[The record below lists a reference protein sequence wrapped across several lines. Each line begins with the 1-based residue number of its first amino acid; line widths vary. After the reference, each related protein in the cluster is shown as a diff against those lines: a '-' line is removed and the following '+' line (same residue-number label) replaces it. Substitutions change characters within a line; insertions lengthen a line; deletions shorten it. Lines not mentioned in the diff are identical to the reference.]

1 MKTSSNRNLLAA
13 AILGLALVAGC
24 ASTSKQESTG
34 EYIDDTTLTT
44 KVKAKFV
51 DDKAVSA
58 MNINV
63 ETFKGTVQLSGFV
76 NSKQDVDKALMVA
89 RTVKGVESVKNDMRV
104 K

>member
-1 MKTSSNRNLLAA
+1 MKTSSNRNLFAA

-34 EYIDDTTLTT
+34 EYIDDTTLTS

-63 ETFKGTVQLSGFV
+63 ETFKGTVQLSGFANNQAEADRAV
-76 NSKQDVDKALMVA
+76 QLA
-89 RTVKGVESVKNDMRV
+89 RATEGVKSVKNDIRL